1 MKGNRAEQSERLNLL
16 VVGKAMDTLV
26 LVRRASGMA
35 QWVPLEFI
43 TLTPERWAESGD
55 EYGVQFYELYSE

>member
-1 MKGNRAEQSERLNLL
+1 M
-16 VVGKAMDTLV
+16 AMDTLV

-43 TLTPERWAESGD
+43 TLTPERWAASGD